1 MVWFQCE
8 DCGDNL
14 KKPKLPGH
22 YRVCS
27 AFKLSCIDCGE
38 VFNQQ
43 SVESHTQCI
52 SEAEKYGPKGQAK
65 TPVGRN
71 SNPNSDTKKRPDVDV
86 NVGLSD
92 RPPWFCSLCKTKA
105 SSKQTLLLHADGK
118 KHRAKAR
125 AFHAANQQQSG
136 KTEPSNPEEVP
147 ERKSSEEPNALKPS
161 EADNTELHSNKK
173 RKLES
178 SQNGAVKQ
186 RVGEEKSTKLG
197 NGEAVQLE
205 KQNVGETN
213 IHDKRSENIAGVEVA
228 AADKV
233 KKIKWKKLIT
243 SALKSNPDDGLK
255 FKKLKKAVLKSLRE
269 SGYTNDEIK
278 VQDILEKKI
287 TKSARF
293 AVEGKFVR
301 LVAKS

>member
-52 SEAEKYGPKGQAK
+52 SEAEKYGPKGQPK
-65 TPVGRN
+65 TPIGRN

-125 AFHAANQQQSG
+125 AFHAAKQQQSG
-136 KTEPSNPEEVP
+136 KTEARNPEEVP

-161 EADNTELHSNKK
+161 EADDTELHSNKK

-186 RVGEEKSTKLG
+186 RVGEENSTKLG

-213 IHDKRSENIAGVEVA
+213 IDDKRSENIAVGEAA

-233 KKIKWKKLIT
+233 KKIKWKKMIT
-243 SALKSNPDDGLK
+243 SALKSNPDGGLK

-269 SGYTNDEIK
+269 SGYTNDEII